1 MLIDVKLF
9 KIPCLQ
15 EGYVKFRILFGILCW
30 PVSRKGVYHE
40 LNIYNSQEMI
50 IQIGIDVVEWIYQLE
65 GR

>member
-1 MLIDVKLF
+1 MLYLEK
-9 KIPCLQ
+9 Q
-15 EGYVKFRILFGILCW
+15 FGILCW